1 MFLSSFGTP
10 QFSPVLFQNVQV
22 VGAQS
27 DDGPYWPPVG
37 ISPHSLSAGFQN
49 PLAAV
54 PTDPPVGA
62 APAAQASTGPIRNKF
77 VCHLCG
83 QGKYD
88 LYTLFS
94 DTRSFFLESARKSNM
109 KSHMETHNP
118 DRKRPFVC
126 PESDCAHPFTRSN
139 DLKRHLLL
147 MHGRAE

>member
-10 QFSPVLFQNVQV
+10 QFSPLLFQNVQV

-49 PLAAV
+49 PLPAV

-62 APAAQASTGPIRNKF
+62 APATQASTGPIRNKF

-83 QGKYD
+83 Q
-88 LYTLFS
+88 
-94 DTRSFFLESARKSNM
+94 ESARKSNM

-118 DRKRPFVC
+118 NRKRPFVC

-139 DLKRHLLL
+139 DLKRHLLS